1 MTYSGGRDSA
11 SWKEDLFY
19 YLVKD
24 AETTI
29 HMVMNYEFTHRSQ
42 VSLKFMMAEINN
54 LSEERKRDRHTS
66 KRKIRQDYKRVDFP
80 GGSAGKESALRVP
93 QWGRPGCDPWVGKIP
108 GRKAWQP
115 TSVFLPGES
124 PWTEES
130 GGLQSMGSQRVEHD
144 WVTKHTQDLAWVLH
158 CWRKLTFW
166 YFG

>member
-11 SWKEDLFY
+11 SWKKDLFY

-93 QWGRPGCDPWVGKIP
+93 QWGRPGFDPWVGKIP
-108 GRKAWQP
+108 GLGR
-115 TSVFLPGES
+115 SPGGRHGSPLQYSCLENPHGQRSLVGYS
-124 PWTEES
+124 PWGHKESNMTEWLS
-130 GGLQSMGSQRVEHD
+130 THKIWHGSYTAEEN
-144 WVTKHTQDLAWVLH
+144 
-158 CWRKLTFW
+158 
-166 YFG
+166 